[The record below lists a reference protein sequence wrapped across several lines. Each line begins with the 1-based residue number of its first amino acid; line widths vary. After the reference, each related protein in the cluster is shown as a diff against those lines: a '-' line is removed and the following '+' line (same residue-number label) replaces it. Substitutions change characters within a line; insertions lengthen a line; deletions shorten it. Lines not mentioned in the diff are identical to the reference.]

1 MEPTLSMRVR
11 QWMQDNCADYD
22 DGIDINCTRLAE
34 DAAYEFDIYEDA
46 VPGDEYPIPEWVYEP
61 AVEVEEW
68 YLAPDPYWYEETDD
82 DDEDG
87 DEFIDSGTAWME
99 DI

>member
-1 MEPTLSMRVR
+1 MTNYELARR
-11 QWMQDNCADYD
+11 WMANSISDYD

-34 DAAYEFDIYEDA
+34 DAAYEFGIYD
-46 VPGDEYPIPEWVYEP
+46 GDGSDYIIPEWVYEL

-82 DDEDG
+82 DDE
-87 DEFIDSGTAWME
+87 SE
-99 DI
+99 DW